1 MLEYRNIPLLIR
13 EKDIDYQFYR
23 VELFQSLLSQYPFS
37 RNEIIQEAKIDIP
50 PLLRGQVWAAILGIK
65 GDFLAEYELIDRETE
80 TPTDR
85 QVILFLFLFYLNFL
99 NIYILLFI
107 YSYFRLMLIFLDVIN
122 IIFTYHLL
130 MVTLDFEMF
139 SKVGLQSIRI

>member
-99 NIYILLFI
+99 NIYSSFI
-107 YSYFRLMLIFLDVIN
+107 YLFL
-122 IIFTYHLL
+122 F
-130 MVTLDFEMF
+130 
-139 SKVGLQSIRI
+139 